1 MKKLLLPLGVLM
13 IAACTNYYKYP
24 PFSENG
30 NAFMIVVNPAGTN
43 TIYGYDPVKN
53 RFDVKSENENSN
65 EINYLPYP
73 VNFGFIPSTVKEEA
87 LTGAGYP
94 LDVLAIGST
103 IKQGSLLE
111 FVPVGVLKVS
121 YDGEEDRKI
130 IGVVVN
136 SEIKIIDCKTLACL
150 QQDYPGLTEII
161 ETWYNNHRNDA
172 DVKVLGW
179 EDEKTA
185 METIKRWSNGKTDIR
200 KGKFASQ

>member
-1 MKKLLLPLGVLM
+1 MKKLLPLLGMLM

-53 RFDVKSENENSN
+53 RFDLKSDEEDEN

-73 VNFGFIPSTVKEEA
+73 VNFGFIPSTVQEEP

-121 YDGEEDRKI
+121 YDGEEDNKI
-130 IGVVVN
+130 VGVVVN
-136 SEIKIIDCKTLACL
+136 SEINTIDCKTLACL
-150 QQDYPGLTEII
+150 HQDYPGLTNII

-172 DVKVLGW
+172 DVKVVGW
-179 EDEKTA
+179 EDEKIA
-185 METIKRWSNGKTDIR
+185 RETIKRWSNGKSETR
-200 KGKFASQ
+200 KSKFAAQ